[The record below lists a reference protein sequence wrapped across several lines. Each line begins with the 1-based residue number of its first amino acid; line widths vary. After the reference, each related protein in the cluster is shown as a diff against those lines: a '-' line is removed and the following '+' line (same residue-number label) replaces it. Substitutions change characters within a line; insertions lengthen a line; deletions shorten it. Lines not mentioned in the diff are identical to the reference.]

1 MGYGSPDFLSKRIQ
15 PQQKVLQDFVHMQQ
29 WILPIALP
37 YQWNQWRIVIRPAS
51 LHRYAKCCISF

>member
-15 PQQKVLQDFVHMQQ
+15 PQQKVLQDFVLMQQ

-37 YQWNQWRIVIRPAS
+37 YQWNQ
-51 LHRYAKCCISF
+51 